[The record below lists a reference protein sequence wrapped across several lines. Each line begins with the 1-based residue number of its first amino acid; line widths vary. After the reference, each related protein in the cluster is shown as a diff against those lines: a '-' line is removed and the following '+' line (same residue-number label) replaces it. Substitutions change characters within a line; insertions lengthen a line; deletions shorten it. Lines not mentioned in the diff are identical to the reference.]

1 MLRTSVAV
9 IGTAVISTV
18 CDCDVVICG
27 ACFNVNLTYEQA
39 S

>member
-18 CDCDVVICG
+18 CDCAVVVCG
-27 ACFNVNLTYEQA
+27 ACLNVSLTYEQA
-39 S
+39 